1 MEGDT
6 GEEEGELLPDFAGEG
21 GFWAGGESQ
30 YSVLEAVLGSIR

>member
-1 MEGDT
+1 MDGDR
-6 GEEEGELLPDFAGEG
+6 GDVYGELLQDLGGVG